1 MGAKV
6 GLGHTVDAAEAALHE
21 ARVVAEATFD
31 VFVVGSALAAAGGH
45 ADEG

>member
-6 GLGHTVDAAEAALHE
+6 GLGHAVDTAEAALHE
-21 ARVVAEATFD
+21 ACVVPEAT
-31 VFVVGSALAAAGGH
+31 VYVLVVGSALAAAGGH